1 MPVPLSGDQSAV
13 DADCAEWSQAR
24 RLLPKAADLFRVA
37 DVELASAPEPFE
49 LVPRTFTI
57 PELRSV
63 FEVVKGQPY
72 DPGNFR
78 RKFNRLMEDGVLEK
92 APGKRITGARPAQV
106 FFFKR

>member
-1 MPVPLSGDQSAV
+1 MFAAPVSRPHHSHHLAEPRLFALSS
-13 DADCAEWSQAR
+13 
-24 RLLPKAADLFRVA
+24 
-37 DVELASAPEPFE
+37 FE

-106 FFFKR
+106 FFFKRPAGQG